1 MPTGFKLRFQNNPP
15 YYFEHESNRPCA
27 WPSDSEKWLFACGA
41 NRPAIRQ
48 LPGLQVK
55 TAVHRALQAVH
66 QSAIIALGANHR
78 LALLVWVVIVKPA
91 SDLGIDHLHLAAGAA
106 FRPSATVGKIGA
118 RARREHKTNDEAATK
133 NDSRN
138 GKSQLGLVVHLLFT
152 TIPGAAGC
160 RCSSAGACLRHLA

>member
-1 MPTGFKLRFQNNPP
+1 MFRNHPP
-15 YYFEHESNRPCA
+15 QPVAVEVPSTA
-27 WPSDSEKWLFACGA
+27 WPSASWKRLFTLGA
-41 NRPAIRQ
+41 NRPTIRH
-48 LPGLQVK
+48 LSGLNVK

-91 SDLGIDHLHLAAGAA
+91 SDLGINHLHLAAGAA

-133 NDSRN
+133 NDSCN

-160 RCSSAGACLRHLA
+160 RCSSAGAYSQHRS